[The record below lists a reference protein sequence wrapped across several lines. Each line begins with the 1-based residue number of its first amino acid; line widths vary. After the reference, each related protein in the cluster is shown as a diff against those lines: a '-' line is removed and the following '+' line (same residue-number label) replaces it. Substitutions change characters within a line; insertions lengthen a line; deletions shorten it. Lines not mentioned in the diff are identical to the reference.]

1 MGRPINADAEATRGR
16 ILASAR
22 QLFSDR
28 GIGSTSMRKI
38 ASEAGVSVAMSHHY
52 FGSKADLYHACVEG
66 MHAELRELQTEL
78 EAAFRGAPDLSAV
91 LEDAVR
97 RTYSFARRH
106 RPAVQLLMRTVL
118 DTGALDSEHRDAVQL
133 PFLERGAPLL
143 ASLLGQPVEQVRL
156 TMLSITY
163 LIVRFA
169 LNTPEEQA
177 RITAAPGADGAGV
190 DDPDQAVAD
199 HLVAAARALLFM
211 DSQ

>member
-16 ILASAR
+16 ILAAAR

-38 ASEAGVSVAMSHHY
+38 ASEAGVSVAMAHHY
-52 FGSKADLYHACVEG
+52 FGSKADLYQACVAG
-66 MHAELRELQTEL
+66 MYDELRELQTEL
-78 EAAFRGAPDLSAV
+78 EAAFAGARDLSAV

-97 RTYSFARRH
+97 RTYSFACRH

-118 DTGALDSEHRDAVQL
+118 DTGALQAEHREAVQL

-143 ASLLGQPVEQVRL
+143 AALLGQPVQQVRL

-163 LIVRFA
+163 LVVRFA

-177 RITAAPGADGAGV
+177 RITAAPGANTRDGRSGPGRGRPPGGRSAG
-190 DDPDQAVAD
+190 
-199 HLVAAARALLFM
+199 AALY
-211 DSQ
+211 